1 MMIIISYNNQE
12 IAIQI
17 QIQINRR
24 KFSMILKFVLLG
36 DALSKITNSAVIV
49 GLYYGF
55 LTVFSTGPFCLFFL
69 RTLVLEQGEDEQ
81 TATGVGLIMGQFFML
96 VSIYYTPL
104 HLILDRPHTI
114 TALVIPYLFLNFFW
128 NNNRD
133 FVDYVSTTRNP
144 SIRKLNIQCIILNNI
159 VFQLL
164 NHFVLPSS
172 TLARLLNIYM
182 FRCNDKILFIT
193 GAFFSLFIIQILFI
207 KWLQLVVFWIW
218 QSNYIKP
225 NRYIILEFKDNLVR
239 FFNILLFITCL
250 FYFGRKPFATVPLL
264 IWKRFTNTSKEV
276 ENEEE
281 PDVQITREDFLF
293 GKGSLT
299 PPRRWKMKKN
309 PTYKYLEKTW
319 VTITAEEEYPHKI
332 NETLV
337 NGKEKTKD
345 EFHFNFNLNTD
356 SLVNG
361 KEKTKDEFH
370 FNFNLNT
377 DSYQEQEFW
386 KLDLESKE
394 KQYHNLYW
402 FEKPLITL
410 LFDYRRWVRPFR
422 YKRNAQF
429 ENPVRDEMSQ
439 YFFYTCP
446 SDGKQKIS
454 FTYPPSLSTFSEMIE
469 QKISLYTTEEL
480 SHEDN
485 SWVYTNEQKK
495 HTLSNELINRIKTLE
510 KKKRY
515 HVSDVLEKRIRL
527 CDDKDEM
534 ECLPKPYDPLLNGPY
549 RRKIKTTELN
559 SGPIEDDLITS
570 TDAWINKIYSLLPN
584 DSEEFEYQNY
594 QETNVGHFLTSN
606 DEVPNEDIF
615 RSNRDDLIT
624 STDAWINK
632 IYSLLPNDSEEFE
645 YQNYQETNVGH
656 FLTSNDEVPNDQN
669 YFPEIEEI
677 RKEVP
682 RRVYKYQFVDELART
697 EEERDQQESKKDHG
711 IRIRKSQSIVAYT
724 KQGQLTSS
732 VYREPEPP
740 TRSDSSSFISYDSDD
755 DDGGPKQR
763 NVRRYPRRPD
773 FRRYLIKG
781 SMRALRR
788 KILPSWGW
796 GRVHAKSPFFLD
808 VITGRHLAILIEIY
822 ETILVPFKILDRV
835 FRFSDLLYRAKRY
848 WLYRADSDWLY
859 SDWADVDRADSGWV
873 DREREPEF
881 VISDFESWD
890 IYGQTTRSLLLLTQ
904 SLLRKYI
911 LLPSLIIAKNVAR
924 MLLFQLPEWR
934 QDFADWREERHIRCT
949 YEGSPLSETEFPN
962 DWLNNGFQIK
972 ILYPFRLR
980 PWRKSK
986 VPSRLRDTTK
996 KKRTR
1001 AKKKMTRDLSC
1012 FLTVWGKQAEVPFGP
1027 TLEVP
1032 SFFKPIRKELK
1043 KKIIKV
1049 AKRLARVLRIS
1060 KKTKKKVSKIERRV
1074 DKKMIVMERRMKEK
1088 GKVKD
1093 STISNKRF
1101 SKIERRVDK
1110 KMIVMERRMKE
1121 KGKVKDSTISNKI
1134 TDELPQAKKRLNR
1147 FFLKKK
1153 RKILA
1158 RSTAIIRNQ
1167 IEQIAE
1173 DKKKIILTPDI
1184 NISPNETNCADKN
1197 SELQKNIWQIFK
1209 RKSTRLR
1216 RKLYY
1221 FLKYFIER
1229 IYNDILHRTIK
1240 TLRTNA
1246 LLFLES
1252 TKKTIKKFTS
1262 QKGIDQTM
1270 EESNINNENSKID
1283 CDLSSSSVTIA
1294 KCNINNENSKID
1306 CDLSSSSLSQAY
1318 VLYALSQVNN
1328 KYHLKSVL
1336 QYNGTHLFL
1345 KDRIKDYCGTRGLFD
1360 FKKKHKKVYKSGM
1373 NKWKN
1378 WLKNHHQ
1385 YNLSQTQWSRLVP
1398 QKWRNRVSCT
1408 TQKKDSIILDSYS
1421 SKKRLNNIGFISY
1434 KNKKEKL
1441 IPYRARQKTKLKKNY
1456 KYDLLAH
1463 KYMNYEGG
1471 GDFYIYASPLQVNRG
1486 RKFPYIFNTQKTHK
1500 PEVFYVLVD
1509 IDLSDYLEGSSP
1521 YGKKNMDR
1529 KYFDFRMPEFCFDEL
1544 RDTYTKKNFLIY
1556 TDFWI
1561 KMHIGIDI
1569 NQYYEINQYYQ
1580 LIYNRNLYPL
1590 ATQNKKRKK
1599 QLYDWIGMRPERLPL
1614 PNLESWFFP
1623 EFVQPYHAYRIK
1635 PWFNPTEYLVL
1646 SFRGNKKK
1654 KISYSYREF
1663 KHKKRKLLES
1673 QKEKEVESQK
1683 EKKVESQKEK
1693 EVESQKKKK
1702 VESQKE
1708 KEVESQKEKKVESQK
1723 EKEVESQKKKKVE
1736 SQKEKKALQ
1745 DSLLNR
1751 FFIFQLRWERDLN
1764 EKILEDFKIYSLLL
1778 RLHNPLR
1785 IAISSIKRGQ
1795 LDLELLCFKKG
1806 TANATEL
1813 IKRGILFLEPTR
1825 LFKQRDA
1832 DSLFLEPTRLFKQRD
1847 ADFLIYQIIGI
1858 SLINNNKQTTYGRY
1872 IYVPVIG
1879 ISLINKN
1886 KQTDRRYIYVPEK
1899 ILSTRRRREL
1909 RILTCFNS
1917 RKGNVVDVDRNLVF
1931 FNGNTIRNC
1940 GQFLKKDKHFNTN
1953 KNKLIKFKLFLW
1965 PNYRLEDLACMNR
1978 YWFDTNNGSHFSM
1991 LRIQTHLLN
2000 HSELYAELL
2009 DSELKDN
2016 IFNI

>member
-1 MMIIISYNNQE
+1 
-12 IAIQI
+12 
-17 QIQINRR
+17 
-24 KFSMILKFVLLG
+24 MILKFVLLG

-281 PDVQITREDFLF
+281 PDVQITREDL
-293 GKGSLT
+293 GYDY
-299 PPRRWKMKKN
+299 R
-309 PTYKYLEKTW
+309 
-319 VTITAEEEYPHKI
+319 EEEYPHKI
-332 NETLV
+332 NET
-337 NGKEKTKD
+337 
-345 EFHFNFNLNTD
+345 
-356 SLVNG
+356 LVNG

-559 SGPIEDDLITS
+559 SGPIE
-570 TDAWINKIYSLLPN
+570 
-584 DSEEFEYQNY
+584 
-594 QETNVGHFLTSN
+594 
-606 DEVPNEDIF
+606 
-615 RSNRDDLIT
+615 DDLIT

-881 VISDFESWD
+881 VISDFEEEEENKNNEKADTEKESLNQIMEKLEVERREQLSDSWD

-1093 STISNKRF
+1093 STISNK
-1101 SKIERRVDK
+1101 
-1110 KMIVMERRMKE
+1110 
-1121 KGKVKDSTISNKI
+1121 I

-1283 CDLSSSSVTIA
+1283 CDLSSSS
-1294 KCNINNENSKID
+1294 
-1306 CDLSSSSLSQAY
+1306 LSQAY

-1408 TQKKDSIILDSYS
+1408 TQKKDSIILDSY
-1421 SKKRLNNIGFISY
+1421 SY

-1832 DSLFLEPTRLFKQRD
+1832 D
-1847 ADFLIYQIIGI
+1847 FLIYQIIGI

>member
-1 MMIIISYNNQE
+1 MI
-12 IAIQI
+12 
-17 QIQINRR
+17 
-24 KFSMILKFVLLG
+24 FKFVLLG

-225 NRYIILEFKDNLVR
+225 NRYIILEFKDNLIQ

-264 IWKRFTNTSKEV
+264 IWKRFTNTSQEE

-281 PDVQITREDFLF
+281 PDVQITREDL
-293 GKGSLT
+293 GYDY
-299 PPRRWKMKKN
+299 R
-309 PTYKYLEKTW
+309 
-319 VTITAEEEYPHKI
+319 EEEYPHKI
-332 NETLV
+332 NET
-337 NGKEKTKD
+337 
-345 EFHFNFNLNTD
+345 
-356 SLVNG
+356 LVNG

-394 KQYHNLYW
+394 KQYHNLFW

-527 CDDKDEM
+527 CDDKDGM

-606 DEVPNEDIF
+606 DEVPN
-615 RSNRDDLIT
+615 
-624 STDAWINK
+624 
-632 IYSLLPNDSEEFE
+632 
-645 YQNYQETNVGH
+645 
-656 FLTSNDEVPNDQN
+656 DQN

-682 RRVYKYQFVDELART
+682 RRVYKYQFVDELARAK
-697 EEERDQQESKKDHG
+697 EGRDGQESKKDHG

-724 KQGQLTSS
+724 KQGQLTPS
-732 VYREPEPP
+732 VYRELEPP
-740 TRSDSSSFISYDSDD
+740 TSSRRDSSSFISYDSDD
-755 DDGGPKQR
+755 DGDGDGPEQH

-835 FRFSDLLYRAKRY
+835 FRFSDLLYRA
-848 WLYRADSDWLY
+848 DSDWLY

-881 VISDFESWD
+881 VISDFEEEEENKNNEKAETEKESLNQIREKLEVERREQLSDSWD
-890 IYGQTTRSLLLLTQ
+890 TYGQTTRSLLLLTQ

-1001 AKKKMTRDLSC
+1001 AKKKRTRDLSC

-1093 STISNKRF
+1093 STISNK
-1101 SKIERRVDK
+1101 
-1110 KMIVMERRMKE
+1110 
-1121 KGKVKDSTISNKI
+1121 I

-1147 FFLKKK
+1147 LFLKKK

-1283 CDLSSSSVTIA
+1283 CDLSSSS
-1294 KCNINNENSKID
+1294 
-1306 CDLSSSSLSQAY
+1306 LSQAY

-1360 FKKKHKKVYKSGM
+1360 FKKKHRKVYKSGM

-1408 TQKKDSIILDSYS
+1408 TQKKDSIILDSY
-1421 SKKRLNNIGFISY
+1421 SY

-1544 RDTYTKKNFLIY
+1544 LDTYTKKNFLIY

-1569 NQYYEINQYYQ
+1569 NQYYQINQCYE
-1580 LIYNRNLYPL
+1580 LIYTRKLYPL

-1673 QKEKEVESQK
+1673 QKEKKVESQK

-1693 EVESQKKKK
+1693 K

-1708 KEVESQKEKKVESQK
+1708 
-1723 EKEVESQKKKKVE
+1723 KKVE

-1764 EKILEDFKIYSLLL
+1764 EKIFEDFKIYSLLL

-1795 LDLELLCFKKG
+1795 LDLKLLCFKEGKG
-1806 TANATEL
+1806 TPNATKL
-1813 IKRGILFLEPTR
+1813 IKGGILFLEPTR
-1825 LFKQRDA
+1825 LFKQG
-1832 DSLFLEPTRLFKQRD
+1832 D

-1858 SLINNNKQTTYGRY
+1858 SLINKNEQIDRRL
-1872 IYVPVIG
+1872 YVPVMG
-1879 ISLINKN
+1879 IPLINKN